1 MESTTPYRSLRPG
14 EMLNW
19 YRIERILGRGGFGVI
34 YLATDTNLAHQ
45 VAIKEYI
52 PKDVAHR
59 DSDSRVLPITEKH
72 GDLYRWGLERF
83 IKEARNLVRF
93 KHPNIVRVMSVFQQN
108 NTAYMVMEFEEGVDL
123 RTYLKQH
130 SGVDETA
137 LRALIMPCLLY
148 TSPSPRD

>member
-1 MESTTPYRSLRPG
+1 MESTAPYRSLRPG

-59 DSDSRVLPITEKH
+59 DSDS
-72 GDLYRWGLERF
+72 
-83 IKEARNLVRF
+83 
-93 KHPNIVRVMSVFQQN
+93 
-108 NTAYMVMEFEEGVDL
+108 
-123 RTYLKQH
+123 
-130 SGVDETA
+130 
-137 LRALIMPCLLY
+137 CLLY
-148 TSPSPRD
+148 TSPSPRDRG

>member
-83 IKEARNLVRF
+83 IKEARKLVPFQAPEYRACDVGF
-93 KHPNIVRVMSVFQQN
+93 STEQHRV
-108 NTAYMVMEFEEGVDL
+108 YGDGI
-123 RTYLKQH
+123 R
-130 SGVDETA
+130 GG
-137 LRALIMPCLLY
+137 C
-148 TSPSPRD
+148 